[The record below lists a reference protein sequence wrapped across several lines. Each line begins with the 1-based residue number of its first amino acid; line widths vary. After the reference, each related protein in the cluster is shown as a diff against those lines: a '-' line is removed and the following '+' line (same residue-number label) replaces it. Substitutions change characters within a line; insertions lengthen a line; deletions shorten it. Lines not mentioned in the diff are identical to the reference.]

1 MAFLA
6 RALGL
11 ETFSESPVGDYSA
24 DVAPPSRALDPG
36 VTTARA
42 LGLPAVFRAIQLLA
56 GMAAQL
62 QLEAWRGTTL
72 IDPPPHLV
80 TAPDPWRPLSSWVER
95 VVINLATDGNAFLRI
110 HRLPNNGGIASLE
123 VLDPHR
129 VQILRNAKTGAKS
142 YLYTPTHGPSVTLA
156 ADQIEHVWGL
166 EVPGFDRGLGPIAW
180 CRSAVLGVID
190 VRDYASLWFRD
201 NNDVPSGV
209 LSTDQRLDPESAKA
223 YKARWLNLDAD
234 DPAKHRLGPTV
245 KVLGHGL
252 SYSPIALNP
261 EDAQWIEAS
270 KAGVL
275 DVCRMFGIPAD
286 YLLAAVDGTSLTY
299 SNLEMIDA
307 QFLRTTLFPVYLRKI
322 EAALSNV
329 LPRGNAARFNTDALL
344 RPDAKTRA
352 EIDKVYIDAGVYD
365 ADHVRVRD
373 GIAGP
378 APAKPAPAPI
388 AAPARED
395 SPA

>member
-1 MAFLA
+1 MGFLT

-11 ETFSESPVGDYSA
+11 ETFSEAPIGDYSA
-24 DVAPPSRALDPG
+24 DVAPPARPLATAI
-36 VTTARA
+36 TTERA
-42 LGLPAVFRAIQLLA
+42 LGLPAVFRAVQIIA

-62 QLEAWRGTTL
+62 PLQAWRGPL
-72 IDPPPHLV
+72 LLDNPPSLV
-80 TAPDPWRPLSSWVER
+80 TAPDPWRPLSSWIER
-95 VVINLATDGNAFLRI
+95 VVINLATDGNAFLRK
-110 HRLPNNGGIASLE
+110 HRLPDGNIASLE

-129 VQILRNAKTGAKS
+129 VQILRDSKSGAKS
-142 YLYTPTHGPSVTLA
+142 YRYTPAYGRPVTLK
-156 ADQIEHVWGL
+156 ADDVEHVWGL
-166 EVPGFDRGLGPIAW
+166 EVPGLDRALGPIAF
-180 CRSAVLGVID
+180 CRTALAGVID

-209 LSTDQRLDPESAKA
+209 LSTDQRLDPESGKA
-223 YKARWLNLDAD
+223 YKRAWLNLDAD
-234 DPAKHRLGPTV
+234 DPAKNRLGPTV

-275 DVCRMFGIPAD
+275 DVCRMFGIPGD
-286 YLLAAVDGTSLTY
+286 YLLAAVEGNSLTY

-329 LPRGNAARFNTDALL
+329 LPRGNSARFDTSALL

-352 EIDKVYIDAGVYD
+352 DIDKVYIDAGVYD
-365 ADHVRVRD
+365 GDHVRARE
-373 GIAGP
+373 GIPGA
-378 APAKPAPAPI
+378 APAPRPAP

-395 SPA
+395 APA